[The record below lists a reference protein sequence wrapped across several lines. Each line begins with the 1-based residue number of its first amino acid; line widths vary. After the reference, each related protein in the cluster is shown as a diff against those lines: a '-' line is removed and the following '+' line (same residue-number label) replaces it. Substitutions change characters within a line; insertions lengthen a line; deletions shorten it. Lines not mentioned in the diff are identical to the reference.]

1 MKKKTFIILACILL
15 VYAFVAIHFH
25 AYIPCL
31 FHKVTGLYC
40 PGCGITRM
48 IVSMFKGEFYQ
59 AFRYNMV
66 MFVLFPFF
74 IFFIVDYL
82 FSVIRKKDALFRK
95 IPSIILYILIGILIL
110 FAVLRNIFPWLGPV
124 NI

>member
-15 VYAFVAIHFH
+15 VYAFVTIHFH

-31 FHKVTGLYC
+31 FHKATDLYC

-82 FSVIRKKDALFRK
+82 FSVIKKKDALFRK